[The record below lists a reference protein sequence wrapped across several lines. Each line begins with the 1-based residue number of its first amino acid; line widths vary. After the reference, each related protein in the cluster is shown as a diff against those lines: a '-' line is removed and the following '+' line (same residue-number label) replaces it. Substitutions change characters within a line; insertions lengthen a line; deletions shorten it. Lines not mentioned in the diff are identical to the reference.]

1 MNAQNPKTQIKQ
13 TQILLQKIST
23 QLTHHMQNKINQLKY
38 QLRTQ
43 LSTLHAVSPLA
54 TLDRGYAIATK
65 NSMVLFSSQQVTIGE
80 TINVRLAQGNLT
92 CEVTQIHE

>member
-1 MNAQNPKTQIKQ
+1 M
-13 TQILLQKIST
+13 
-23 QLTHHMQNKINQLKY
+23 NQLKY

-65 NSMVLFSSQQVTIGE
+65 ENKVLFSNQQVTIGD
-80 TINVRLAQGNLT
+80 TIDIRLAQGHLT
-92 CEVTQIHE
+92 CEITQIHE